1 MKQEK
6 FNVTGMTCA
15 ACSAHVEKAVA
26 KVPGVQSVAVSL
38 LTNSM
43 QVGYDSPAT
52 AKAICKAVEKAGYG
66 AAPRD
71 AAPVKKE
78 SAPDAPKIAGRLIA
92 SIVLLVALMYISM
105 GHTMLHLPLPDWT
118 PMTVALLELLLAA
131 AVMVIN
137 QRFFISGW
145 RSAIHGA
152 PNMDT
157 LVAMGSGA
165 AFVYSAARTLMLAQD
180 PARGMEIL
188 HGLYFESAAMILTLI
203 TVGKLLEERSKGK
216 TTDAVRALMALAPET
231 ATVIRDGV
239 ERQIPA
245 AEVMKGD
252 IFLLRPGERIGVDGR
267 VLEGAGA
274 VNEAAL
280 TGESLPVEKAP
291 GSLVSAG
298 TINQQGLLKCEAT
311 RVGADTTLQQIISL
325 VEDAAATKAPIAKVA
340 DKVSGVF
347 VPAVIAI
354 AAVSAIVWLA
364 LGRPFG
370 FALGR
375 AISVLVI
382 SCPCALG
389 LATPVAIMAGGG
401 VGAKHGVLFKTA
413 AALEHTGRTQIVALD
428 KTGTLTRGEPAATD
442 VLPAPGV
449 TEEELISCAVAVEG
463 GSEHPLAGAV
473 CALGAEEQQV
483 ADFRALPGFGVQG
496 SLDGERVLGGSAA
509 LLAREGLM
517 TPDMKKRG
525 EALSLEGK
533 TPLYFARGQRLL
545 GLIAV
550 ADVLREDSTRAIA
563 ELRDMGIRTVL
574 LTGDNRRT
582 ARAIADQAGVDRVIA
597 DVLPADKEAVIARL
611 KASGVTAMV
620 GDGINDA
627 PALTRA
633 DVGVAIGAG
642 SDVALDAAD
651 VVLMKSSVRDVAAAI
666 RLSRQT
672 LTNIHEN
679 LFWAFFYNCIGIP
692 LAAGALISRGITLSP
707 MIGAAAMSLS
717 SFCVVSNALRLNLF
731 DPYKQTKR
739 RVRPVELPEEAA
751 EENKEEAT
759 VKKTVKIEGMMCMHC
774 VAHVKKALEAL
785 EGAAE
790 VEVSLED
797 KQATLTGDVSD
808 EAIRAAVTEAGYE
821 VTGIE

>member
-15 ACSAHVEKAVA
+15 ACSAHVEKAVG
-26 KVPGVQSVAVSL
+26 KVPGVQNVAVSL

-43 QVGYDSPAT
+43 QVDYDSPAT
-52 AKAICKAVEKAGYG
+52 AKNICKAVEKAGYG
-66 AAPRD
+66 ASPRY
-71 AAPVKKE
+71 AVPVKTE
-78 SAPDAPKIAGRLIA
+78 HAPDAPRIAGRLIA
-92 SIVLLVALMYISM
+92 SIALLLILMYVSM
-105 GHTMLHLPLPDWT
+105 GHTMLGLPLPDWT
-118 PMTVALLELLLAA
+118 PMTIALIELLLAA

-145 RSAIHGA
+145 RSAMHGA

-165 AFVYSAARTLMLAQD
+165 AFFYSAAQTLVMAQD
-180 PARGMEIL
+180 PSRGMELL
-188 HGLYFESAAMILTLI
+188 HGLYYESAAMILTLI

-231 ATVIRDGV
+231 ATVIRGGI
-239 ERQIPA
+239 EQEIPA
-245 AEVMKGD
+245 AEVQKGD
-252 IFLLRPGERIGVDGR
+252 IFLLRPGARIPVDGR
-267 VLEGAGA
+267 VLEGSGA

-280 TGESLPVEKAP
+280 TGESLPVDKLP
-291 GSLVSAG
+291 GSLVSAA
-298 TINQQGLLKCEAT
+298 TINQQGFLKCEAT

-347 VPAVIAI
+347 VPAVIGI
-354 AAVSAIVWLA
+354 AVVTAMIWLA

-413 AALEHTGRTQIVALD
+413 AALEHTGRAQIVALD
-428 KTGTLTRGEPAATD
+428 KTGTLTRGEPAVTD
-442 VLPAPGV
+442 IVPAPGV
-449 TEEELISCAVAVEG
+449 TEQALISCAVAVES
-463 GSEHPLAGAV
+463 GSEHPLAKAV
-473 CALGAEEQQV
+473 CNLGTAAPV

-496 SLDGERVLGGSAA
+496 SLDGERILGGSSA
-509 LLAREGLM
+509 LLSREGLM
-517 TPDMKKRG
+517 TPDMKERG
-525 EALSLEGK
+525 DSLSADGK
-533 TPLYFARGQRLL
+533 TPLYFARGNVLL

-550 ADVLREDSTRAIA
+550 ADVLRDDSVSAIA

-574 LTGDNRRT
+574 LTGDNKRT
-582 ARAIADQAGVDRVIA
+582 AAAIAQQAGVDRVIA
-597 DVLPADKEAVIARL
+597 DVLPADKESVISRL
-611 KASGVTAMV
+611 RESGVTAMV

-731 DPYKQTKR
+731 DPYKPSKR
-739 RVRPVELPEEAA
+739 RIHPAELPEEAA
-751 EENKEEAT
+751 DGIKEEAT
-759 VKKTVKIEGMMCMHC
+759 VKKTVRIEGMMCMHC

-790 VEVSLED
+790 VEVSLEN
-797 KQATLTGDVSD
+797 KQAVLTGDISD
-808 EAIRAAVTEAGYE
+808 EAIRTAVAEAGYE

>member
-26 KVPGVQSVAVSL
+26 RVPGVQSVAVSL

-43 QVGYDSPAT
+43 QVGYDGPAT

-66 AAPRD
+66 ASPRD

-92 SIVLLVALMYISM
+92 SIVLLLVLMYISM

-118 PMTVALLELLLAA
+118 PMTIALLELLLAA

-145 RSAIHGA
+145 RSAVHGA

-157 LVAMGSGA
+157 LVSMGSGA
-165 AFVYSAARTLMLAQD
+165 AFLYSAAQTLVMAQD

-231 ATVIRDGV
+231 ATVIRGGV

-354 AAVSAIVWLA
+354 AAVTAVVWLA

-428 KTGTLTRGEPAATD
+428 KTGTLTRGEPAVTD
-442 VLPAPGV
+442 ILPAPGV

-473 CALGAEEQQV
+473 CALGKGDAID
-483 ADFRALPGFGVQG
+483 DFRALPGFGVQG
-496 SLDGERVLGGSAA
+496 TLHGAPVLGGSAA
-509 LLAREGLM
+509 LLEREGLL
-517 TPDMKKRG
+517 TPDMKKTG
-525 EALSLEGK
+525 EELSLEGK
-533 TPLYFARGQRLL
+533 TPLYFAKGGRLL

-550 ADVLREDSTRAIA
+550 ADVLREDSVRAIA

-574 LTGDNRRT
+574 LTGDNKRT
-582 ARAIADQAGVDRVIA
+582 ARAIAAQAGVDRVIA
-597 DVLPADKEAVIARL
+597 DVLPADKEAVINRL

-692 LAAGALISRGITLSP
+692 LAAGALISRGITLNP

-731 DPYKQTKR
+731 DPYKPNKR
-739 RVRPVELPEEAA
+739 RVHPAELPEEAA
-751 EENKEEAT
+751 EEIKEEAT

-797 KQATLTGDVSD
+797 KQATLAGGVSD
-808 EAIRAAVTEAGYE
+808 EAIRAAVAEAGYE

>member
-26 KVPGVQSVAVSL
+26 KVPGVQNVAVSL

-43 QVGYDSPAT
+43 QVGYDGPAD
-52 AKAICKAVEKAGYG
+52 AKSICRAVEQAGYG
-66 AAPRD
+66 ASPRD
-71 AAPVKKE
+71 AAPVK
-78 SAPDAPKIAGRLIA
+78 SAHAPDEPKIAGRLIA
-92 SIVLLVALMYISM
+92 SIVLLLLLMYVSM
-105 GHTMLHLPLPDWT
+105 GHTMLGLPLPDWT
-118 PMTVALLELLLAA
+118 PMTLALIEMLLTI
-131 AVMVIN
+131 AVMLIN
-137 QRFFISGW
+137 RRFFISGW
-145 RSAIHGA
+145 RSAVHGA

-157 LVAMGSGA
+157 LVSMGSGA
-165 AFVYSAARTLMLAQD
+165 AFIYSAAMTFVMAQE
-180 PARGMEIL
+180 PSRGMEIL
-188 HGLYFESAAMILTLI
+188 HGLYYESAAMILTLI

-231 ATVIRDGV
+231 ATVIRGGV
-239 ERQIPA
+239 ETTIPA
-245 AEVMKGD
+245 EEVVLGD
-252 IFLLRPGERIGVDGR
+252 VFLIRPGERIGVDGR

-280 TGESLPVEKAP
+280 TGESLPVEKVP

-311 RVGADTTLQQIISL
+311 RVGSDTTLRQIIAL

-354 AAVSAIVWLA
+354 AVVTAVVWLI

-370 FALGR
+370 YALAR

-401 VGAKHGVLFKTA
+401 VGARHGVLFKTA

-428 KTGTLTRGEPAATD
+428 KTGTVTRGEPAVTD
-442 VLPAPGV
+442 ILPADGV
-449 TEEELISCAVAVEG
+449 PEADLVESAVAVER
-463 GSEHPLAGAV
+463 GSEHPLAKAI
-473 CALGAEEQQV
+473 CALREAEL
-483 ADFRALPGFGVQG
+483 AGDFQALPGFGVQG
-496 SLDGERVLGGSAA
+496 TVNGVRVLGGSMA
-509 LLAREGLM
+509 LLTREGLM
-517 TPDMKKRG
+517 TPEFKAKG
-525 EALSLEGK
+525 EALSAGGK
-533 TPLYFARGQRLL
+533 TPLYFAKDGKLL

-550 ADVLREDSTRAIA
+550 ADVLRDDSAEAIA
-563 ELRDMGIRTVL
+563 ELADMGIRTVL
-574 LTGDNRRT
+574 LTGDNERT
-582 ARAIADQAGVDRVIA
+582 AAAIAAKAGVDRVIS
-597 DVLPADKEAVIARL
+597 DVLPADKEAVISRL
-611 KASGVTAMV
+611 QRSGVTAMV

-627 PALTRA
+627 PALTSA

-642 SDVALDAAD
+642 ADVALDAAD

-692 LAAGALISRGITLSP
+692 LAAGVFASRGLTLSP

-739 RVRPVELPEEAA
+739 RIRPVELPEERAGDR
-751 EENKEEAT
+751 KEET
-759 VKKTVKIEGMMCMHC
+759 NMKKTVKIEGMMCMHC

-785 EGAAE
+785 EGVTE

-797 KQATLTGDVSD
+797 KQAVLAGEVSD
-808 EAIRAAVTEAGYE
+808 DAIRAAISEAGYE